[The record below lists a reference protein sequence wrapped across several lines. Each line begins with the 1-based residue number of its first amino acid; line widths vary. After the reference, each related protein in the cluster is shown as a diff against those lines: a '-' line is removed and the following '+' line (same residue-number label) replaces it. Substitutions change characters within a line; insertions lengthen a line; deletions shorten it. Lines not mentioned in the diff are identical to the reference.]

1 MSQVQW
7 LYDSFSYHSILTLFV
22 HTYMMDEKGRVCW
35 HFFYKVCFV
44 SVFFIVSIPFFQDI
58 VKYVLNR
65 NNFLVNQ
72 SDLQPSNVN
81 FQCFTWRWI
90 KIAQVVK
97 MSTHFLLA
105 FLICVLDFWILVY
118 LMCVYLLPSCLF
130 TELKISCGG
139 KVYLASGCG
148 EPTRDG
154 AGGV

>member
-1 MSQVQW
+1 MYIHTWWMKTAGFV
-7 LYDSFSYHSILTLFV
+7 DIFSI
-22 HTYMMDEKGRVCW
+22 R
-35 HFFYKVCFV
+35 FV
-44 SVFFIVSIPFFQDI
+44 SFLYFLSFRFLFFQDI

-130 TELKISCGG
+130 IELKISCGG